1 VEQTDSRSRT
11 TVFLVCGR
19 LFSELDG
26 SLRTFR
32 DFVLLFVCHVF
43 HLLSDR
49 FNTHFSASS
58 HAQTTRLIQTITG
71 KVYYPLLVA
80 AAATIPLQGIPNGIV
95 FLYPKYAAMRERHK
109 DWTMTQAFLAVLS
122 GVSSRG
128 GGRSSHLSM

>member
-1 VEQTDSRSRT
+1 
-11 TVFLVCGR
+11 LVCGR

-43 HLLSDR
+43 QLLTDSVIEC
-49 FNTHFSASS
+49 THFSASS

-122 GVSSRG
+122 GVSPRG